1 MAPAAAD
8 DWSGQIL
15 GKLRRLVTVRRVG
28 PGIGGDGPEAVVA
41 QAESALASDDLAGA
55 VAALE
60 TLHGPPMVAA
70 RDWLDAAHRR
80 LAAEAA
86 LGKATAL
93 VTARLAA
100 DRQPVMPA
108 ASGAKP

>member
-1 MAPAAAD
+1 M
-8 DWSGQIL
+8 L
-15 GKLRRLVTVRRVG
+15 GKLRGLVTVRRVG
-28 PGIGGDGPEAVVA
+28 AGAAGDGPDATVA
-41 QAESALASDDLAGA
+41 QAESALAGDDLAGA

-70 RDWLDAAHRR
+70 RDWLEAAHRR
-80 LAAEAA
+80 LAAEVA
-86 LGKATAL
+86 LSKATAL

-100 DRQPVMPA
+100 ERKPLMPA